1 MISVSLKWIAE
12 QVEGRLIG
20 SDCTIDAVSTD
31 TRADLT
37 DALFIALKGK
47 NFDAH
52 DFVEQAIDKGAAAVI
67 CEKQVDSECRQ
78 IIVENSRHALGCLGA
93 AIKAKV
99 APKTVAVTGS
109 NGKTTVKEMLAAIL
123 SIRHPVLAT
132 QGNFN
137 NDIGVPL
144 TLLRLQEKHKY
155 AVVELGANHPGEIA
169 YTTDLVKPDV
179 AILNNVSA
187 AHVEGFGS
195 LHGVARAKTE
205 IFRGVGG
212 QGTAITPRDSEF
224 YPCWQRACSDMK
236 WKTFGLSD
244 SADVYAS
251 DVTLS
256 GEGHPSFT
264 LHLGGETKP
273 LELKLS
279 GRHNVLNALSAAA
292 AASELGISL
301 NDIVAGLQTVEPAQ
315 GRLTSIKVSEHL
327 RIIDDTYNASVAST
341 KAALDLL
348 GSYQGYRIFVLG
360 DMGELGA
367 DARAYH
373 EDIGEHAIGSGID
386 NLYSLGVL
394 SQSASEV
401 FNGHG
406 GKHFGSLQSLVESV
420 LQRLT
425 EQTGKQAVT
434 VLVKGSRSAHM
445 ERVVAAIQQAVTVS
459 DSAEDKHE
467 C

>member
-20 SDCTIDAVSTD
+20 SDCTIDKVSTD
-31 TRADLT
+31 TRADLE
-37 DALFIALKGK
+37 DALFIALKGR

-52 DFVEQAIDKGAAAVI
+52 DFVEQALAKGAAAII
-67 CEKQVDSECRQ
+67 CEKQQDSECRQ
-78 IIVENSRHALGCLGA
+78 IIVENSRHALGRLGA
-93 AIKAKV
+93 AVKAKV

-123 SIRHPVLAT
+123 SIQHPVLAT

-144 TLLRLQEKHKY
+144 TLLRLEEKHKY

-169 YTTDLVKPDV
+169 YTTDLVRPDV

-205 IFRGVGG
+205 IFRGVSS

-224 YPCWQRACSDMK
+224 YPCWERACADMK
-236 WKTFGLSD
+236 WKSFGLTD

-251 DVTLS
+251 DVVLNS
-256 GEGHPSFT
+256 DGHPAFT
-264 LHLGGETKP
+264 LHLGGETKRI
-273 LELKLS
+273 ELKLS

-301 NDIVAGLQTVEPAQ
+301 DDIVTGLQRVEPAQ
-315 GRLTSIKVSEHL
+315 GRLTTIKVSDHL

-373 EDIGEHAIGSGID
+373 EDIGEHAIGTGID

-425 EQTGKQAVT
+425 EQTGKQPVT

-445 ERVVAAIQQAVTVS
+445 ERVVAAIQQAVAVS
-459 DSAEDKHE
+459 GSVEDKHA

>member
-52 DFVEQAIDKGAAAVI
+52 DFVEQAIAKGAAAII
-67 CEKQVDSECRQ
+67 CEKKVDSECRQ
-78 IIVENSRHALGCLGA
+78 IIVENSRHALGRLGA

-144 TLLRLQEKHKY
+144 TLLRLQEEHKY

-224 YPCWQRACSDMK
+224 YPCWQRACSDMQ

-244 SADVYAS
+244 NADVYAS
-251 DVTLS
+251 DVTLNS
-256 GEGHPSFT
+256 EGHPSFT
-264 LHLGGETKP
+264 LHLGGETKQ

-301 NDIVAGLQTVEPAQ
+301 NDIVTGLQQVQPAQ
-315 GRLTSIKVSEHL
+315 GRLTTIKVSDHL

-373 EDIGEHAIGSGID
+373 EDIGEHAIGTGID

-425 EQTGKQAVT
+425 EQTGKQPVT

-459 DSAEDKHE
+459 DSVEDKHA

>member
-52 DFVEQAIDKGAAAVI
+52 DFVEQAIAKGAAAVI

>member
-20 SDCTIDAVSTD
+20 SDCTIDKISTD
-31 TRADLT
+31 TRADLK

-52 DFVEQAIDKGAAAVI
+52 DFVDQALAKGAAAVI
-67 CEKQVDSECRQ
+67 CEKPQDSECRQ
-78 IIVENSRHALGCLGA
+78 IIVENSRHALGRLGA

-123 SIRHPVLAT
+123 SIHHPVLAT

-144 TLLRLQEKHKY
+144 TLLRLEEKHKY

-205 IFRGVGG
+205 IFRGVDS

-224 YPCWQRACSDMK
+224 YPCWQRACGDMQ

-244 SADVYAS
+244 NAEVYAS
-251 DVTLS
+251 EVELNS
-256 GEGHPSFT
+256 EGQPSFI
-264 LHLGGETKP
+264 LHLGSETIP

-301 NDIVAGLQTVEPAQ
+301 DDIVNGLQTVKPAQ
-315 GRLTSIKVSEHL
+315 GRLTTIKVSDHL
-327 RIIDDTYNASVAST
+327 RIVDDTYNASVAST

-373 EDIGEHAIGSGID
+373 EDIGEHAIGTGID

-401 FNGHG
+401 FNGNG

-425 EQTGKQAVT
+425 EQTGKQPVT

-459 DSAEDKHE
+459 DSAEEKHA

>member
-31 TRADLT
+31 TRTDLT

-52 DFVEQAIDKGAAAVI
+52 DFVEQAIAKGAAAVI

-251 DVTLS
+251 DVTLN

-264 LHLGGETKP
+264 LHLGGETKQ

>member
-20 SDCTIDAVSTD
+20 SDCTIDKVSTD
-31 TRADLT
+31 TRADLK
-37 DALFIALKGK
+37 DALFIALKGR

-52 DFVEQAIDKGAAAVI
+52 DFVEQALAKGAAAVI
-67 CEKQVDSECRQ
+67 CEKQQNSECRQ
-78 IIVENSRHALGCLGA
+78 IIVENSRHALGRLGA
-93 AIKAKV
+93 AIKAKIG
-99 APKTVAVTGS
+99 PKTVAVTGS
-109 NGKTTVKEMLAAIL
+109 NGKTTVKEMLAGIL
-123 SIRHPVLAT
+123 SIQHPVLAT

-144 TLLRLQEKHKY
+144 TLLRLEENHKY

-205 IFRGVGG
+205 IFRGVGS

-224 YPCWQRACSDMK
+224 YPCWQRACADMK
-236 WKTFGLSD
+236 WKSFGLTD
-244 SADVYAS
+244 NADVYATDVVLNS
-251 DVTLS
+251 D
-256 GEGHPSFT
+256 GQPAFT
-264 LHLGGETKP
+264 LHLGGETKHI
-273 LELKLS
+273 ELKLS

-301 NDIVAGLQTVEPAQ
+301 DDIVTGLQTVEPAQ
-315 GRLTSIKVSEHL
+315 GRLTTIKVSDHL

-373 EDIGEHAIGSGID
+373 EDIGEHAIGTGID

-425 EQTGKQAVT
+425 EQTGKQPVT

-459 DSAEDKHE
+459 DSIEDKHA

>member
-20 SDCTIDAVSTD
+20 SDCTIDSVSTD
-31 TRADLT
+31 TRTDLT

-251 DVTLS
+251 DVTLN

-279 GRHNVLNALSAAA
+279 GRHNVLNAISAAA

>member
-20 SDCTIDAVSTD
+20 SDCIIDNVSTD
-31 TRADLT
+31 TRADLK

-52 DFVEQAIDKGAAAVI
+52 DFVEQAIGKGAAAVI
-67 CEKQVDSECRQ
+67 CEKPQTIDCRQ
-78 IIVENSRHALGCLGA
+78 IIVENSRHALGRLGA
-93 AIKAKV
+93 AVKAKV

-109 NGKTTVKEMLAAIL
+109 NGKTTVKEMLSAIL
-123 SIRHPVLAT
+123 SIHHPVLAT
-132 QGNFN
+132 QSNFN

-144 TLLRLQEKHKY
+144 TLLRLQKQHKY
-155 AVVELGANHPGEIA
+155 AVIELGANHPGEIA

-205 IFRGVGG
+205 IFRGVGS
-212 QGTAITPRDSEF
+212 QGTAVTPRDSEF
-224 YPCWQRACSDMK
+224 FSCWQRACTGMN
-236 WKTFGLSD
+236 WKTLGLND
-244 SADVYAS
+244 SADVFATDIELNS
-251 DVTLS
+251 
-256 GEGHPSFT
+256 EGQPSFA
-264 LHLGGETKP
+264 LHLGKKIRT

-279 GRHNVLNALSAAA
+279 GQHNVLNALSAATA
-292 AASELGISL
+292 ANELGISL
-301 NDIVAGLQTVEPAQ
+301 DDIVTGLQQVQPAQ
-315 GRLTSIKVSEHL
+315 GRLTTIKVSDHL

-348 GSYQGYRIFVLG
+348 GSYSGYRIFVLG

-373 EDIGEHAIGSGID
+373 EEIGEHAIDTDID

-425 EQTGKQAVT
+425 EQTGKQSVT

-445 ERVVAAIQQAVTVS
+445 ERVVAALQQAVTDS
-459 DSAEDKHE
+459 DRLEDKHA

>member
-52 DFVEQAIDKGAAAVI
+52 DFVEQAIAKGASAVI

-78 IIVENSRHALGCLGA
+78 IIVENSRHALGRLGA

-251 DVTLS
+251 DVTLN

-264 LHLGGETKP
+264 LHLGGETKQ

-292 AASELGISL
+292 AANELGISL
-301 NDIVAGLQTVEPAQ
+301 NDIVTGLQQVQPAQ
-315 GRLTSIKVSEHL
+315 GRLTTIKVSDHL

-373 EDIGEHAIGSGID
+373 EDIGEHAIGTGID

-425 EQTGKQAVT
+425 EQTGKQPVT

-459 DSAEDKHE
+459 DSVEDKHA

>member
-52 DFVEQAIDKGAAAVI
+52 DFVEQAIAKGAAAII
-67 CEKQVDSECRQ
+67 CEKKVDSECRQ
-78 IIVENSRHALGCLGA
+78 IIVENSRHALGRLGA

-144 TLLRLQEKHKY
+144 TLLRLQEEHKY

-224 YPCWQRACSDMK
+224 YPCWQRACSDMQ

-244 SADVYAS
+244 NADVYAS
-251 DVTLS
+251 DVTLNS
-256 GEGHPSFT
+256 EGHPSFT
-264 LHLGGETKP
+264 LHLGGETKQ

-301 NDIVAGLQTVEPAQ
+301 NDIVTGLQQVQPAQ
-315 GRLTSIKVSEHL
+315 GRLTTIKVSDHL

-425 EQTGKQAVT
+425 EQTGKQPVT

-445 ERVVAAIQQAVTVS
+445 ERVVAAVQQAVTVS
-459 DSAEDKHE
+459 DSVEDKHA

>member
-20 SDCTIDAVSTD
+20 SDCIIDNVSTD
-31 TRADLT
+31 TRADLK

-52 DFVEQAIDKGAAAVI
+52 DFVEQALAKGAAAII
-67 CEKQVDSECRQ
+67 CEKQQGIDCRQ
-78 IIVENSRHALGCLGA
+78 IIVENSRHALGRLGA
-93 AIKAKV
+93 AIKAKI

-123 SIRHPVLAT
+123 SIHHPVLAT

-144 TLLRLQEKHKY
+144 TLLRLQEHHKY
-155 AVVELGANHPGEIA
+155 AVIELGANHPGEIG

-205 IFRGVGG
+205 IFRGVGS
-212 QGTAITPRDSEF
+212 QGSAVTPRDSEF
-224 YPCWQRACSDMK
+224 FPCWQRACTDMN
-236 WKTFGLSD
+236 WKTFGLND
-244 SADVYAS
+244 SADVFATDIELNS
-251 DVTLS
+251 
-256 GEGHPSFT
+256 EGQPSFR
-264 LHLGGETKP
+264 LHLGGHTRT

-292 AASELGISL
+292 AANELGISL
-301 NDIVAGLQTVEPAQ
+301 DDIATGLEKVEPAQ
-315 GRLTSIKVSEHL
+315 GRLTTIKVSDHL

-348 GSYQGYRIFVLG
+348 GSYPGYRIFVLG

-373 EDIGEHAIGSGID
+373 EEIGEHAIDTGID

-425 EQTGKQAVT
+425 EQTGKQPVT

-445 ERVVAAIQQAVTVS
+445 ERVVAALQQAVTAS
-459 DSAEDKHE
+459 DRLEDKHA

>member
-52 DFVEQAIDKGAAAVI
+52 DFVEQAIAKGAAAII
-67 CEKQVDSECRQ
+67 CEKKVDSECRQ
-78 IIVENSRHALGCLGA
+78 IIVENSRHALGRLGA

-144 TLLRLQEKHKY
+144 TLLRLQEEHKY

-212 QGTAITPRDSEF
+212 QGTGITPRDSEF

-251 DVTLS
+251 DVTLNS
-256 GEGHPSFT
+256 EGHPSFT
-264 LHLGGETKP
+264 LHLGGETKQ

-301 NDIVAGLQTVEPAQ
+301 NDIANGLQQVQPAQ
-315 GRLTSIKVSEHL
+315 GRLTTIKVSDHL

-425 EQTGKQAVT
+425 EQTGKQPVT

-459 DSAEDKHE
+459 DSVEDKHA

>member
-1 MISVSLKWIAE
+1 MLSVSLKWIAE

-31 TRADLT
+31 TRTDLT

-251 DVTLS
+251 DVTLN

>member
-1 MISVSLKWIAE
+1 MISVSLEWIAE
-12 QVEGRLIG
+12 QVEGRLVG
-20 SDCTIDAVSTD
+20 SDCKIDKVSTD
-31 TRADLT
+31 TRADLQ

-52 DFVEQAIDKGAAAVI
+52 DFVEQAIAKGAAAVI
-67 CEKQVDSECRQ
+67 CEKQQDIDCRQ
-78 IIVENSRHALGCLGA
+78 IIVENSRHALGRLGA
-93 AIKAKV
+93 AVKARV
-99 APKTVAVTGS
+99 APRTVAVTGS

-144 TLLRLQEKHKY
+144 TLLRLEEQHKY
-155 AVVELGANHPGEIA
+155 AVVELGANHPGEIG
-169 YTTDLVKPDV
+169 YTTNLVKPDV

-205 IFRGVGG
+205 IFRGVGS
-212 QGTAITPRDSEF
+212 QGTAVTPRDSEF
-224 YPCWQRACSDMK
+224 YPCWERACTNMN
-236 WKTFGLSD
+236 WKTFGLTD
-244 SADVYAS
+244 SADVFAT
-251 DVTLS
+251 DITLN

-264 LHLGGETKP
+264 LHLNGEARQLT
-273 LELKLS
+273 LKLS
-279 GRHNVLNALSAAA
+279 GQHNVLNALSASA

-301 NDIVAGLQTVEPAQ
+301 DDIVTGLEKVQPAK
-315 GRLTSIKVSEHL
+315 GRLTTIKVSDHL

-348 GSYQGYRIFVLG
+348 GSYKGYRIFVLG

-373 EDIGEHAIGSGID
+373 EEIGEHAIGSGIN

-401 FNGHG
+401 FNGNG
-406 GKHFGSLQSLVESV
+406 GKHFGSLQSLVDSV

-425 EQTGKQAVT
+425 EQTGKQPVT

-445 ERVVAAIQQAVTVS
+445 ERVVAAIQQAVTVD
-459 DSAEDKHE
+459 DSTEEKHA

>member
-20 SDCTIDAVSTD
+20 SDCTIDTVSTD
-31 TRADLT
+31 TRADLN
-37 DALFIALKGK
+37 DALFVALKGK

-52 DFVEQAIDKGAAAVI
+52 DFVEQAVAKGAAAVI
-67 CEKQVDSECRQ
+67 CEKQQAVNCRQ
-78 IIVENSRHALGCLGA
+78 IIVESSRHALGLLGA
-93 AIKAKV
+93 AVKAKV
-99 APKTVAVTGS
+99 APKTIAVTGS

-144 TLLRLQEKHKY
+144 TLLRLTAEHKY

-169 YTTDLVKPDV
+169 YTTGLVKPDV

-205 IFRGVGG
+205 IFRGVGS
-212 QGTAITPRDSEF
+212 QGTAVTPRDSEF
-224 YPCWQRACSDMK
+224 YPCWQRACTEMN
-236 WKTFGLSD
+236 WKTFGLND
-244 SADVYAS
+244 SADVYAT
-251 DVTLS
+251 DVELNS
-256 GEGHPSFT
+256 EGQPSFT
-264 LHLGGETKP
+264 LHLGDKTKRVS
-273 LELKLS
+273 LKLS
-279 GRHNVLNALSAAA
+279 GRHNVLNALSSAA
-292 AASELGISL
+292 AASQLEVPLD
-301 NDIVAGLQTVEPAQ
+301 DIAAGLEQVEPAQ
-315 GRLTSIKVSEHL
+315 GRLTTIKVSDHL

-348 GSYQGYRIFVLG
+348 GSYPGYRIFVLG

-373 EDIGEHAIGSGID
+373 EDIGEHAIGTGID

-406 GKHFGSLQSLVESV
+406 GKHFGSLQSLVDSI

-425 EQTGKQAVT
+425 EQTGKQPVT

-445 ERVVAAIQQAVTVS
+445 ERVVAAIQQAVAVS
-459 DSAEDKHE
+459 DRVEDKYA

>member
-20 SDCTIDAVSTD
+20 SDCTIDKVSTD
-31 TRADLT
+31 TRDNL
-37 DALFIALKGK
+37 DGALFIALKGR

-52 DFVEQAIDKGAAAVI
+52 DFVGQALAQGAAAVI
-67 CEKQVDSECRQ
+67 CEKQQDSECRQ
-78 IIVENSRHALGCLGA
+78 IVVENSRHALGRLGA

-123 SIRHPVLAT
+123 SIQHPVLAT

-144 TLLRLQEKHKY
+144 TLLRLQEKHQY

-195 LHGVARAKTE
+195 LHGIARAKTE
-205 IFRGVGG
+205 VFRGVSC

-224 YPCWQRACSDMK
+224 YPCWQRACADME
-236 WKTFGLSD
+236 WKTFGLTD

-251 DVTLS
+251 DVALNS
-256 GEGHPSFT
+256 EGQPAFT
-264 LHLGGETKP
+264 LHLGDETKR

-301 NDIVAGLQTVEPAQ
+301 GDIVTGLQAVEPAQ
-315 GRLTSIKVSEHL
+315 GRLTTIKVSDHL

-348 GSYQGYRIFVLG
+348 GSYPGYRIFVLG
-360 DMGELGA
+360 DMGELGTE
-367 DARAYH
+367 ARAYH
-373 EDIGEHAIGSGID
+373 EDIGEHAISTEID

-425 EQTGKQAVT
+425 EQTGKQPVT

-459 DSAEDKHE
+459 DSVEDKHA